1 MLRRVASR
9 CMAELGAATPWR
21 DPMAWETVASSWT
34 STQVRHMAKAAKKK
48 QPVKKKAQ
56 GAPKA
61 EVNPRM
67 KAAVDQ
73 YKDILF
79 GAVPRL
85 TKEQMAENISEEELK
100 EFQLR
105 AAEYS
110 RKKMAQHRAF
120 QKDINDK
127 IRHKRAAIAAL
138 PPGYLRDHA
147 ETPDNALFPLKRRLP
162 GWDTPAIEGYY
173 EEKQRAMEEAVMG
186 GKDGVIG
193 SAGPS
198 R

>member
-1 MLRRVASR
+1 MQSSTDKESADYVVAN
-9 CMAELGAATPWR
+9 LT
-21 DPMAWETVASSWT
+21 
-34 STQVRHMAKAAKKK
+34 RHT
-48 QPVKKKAQ
+48 
-56 GAPKA
+56 G
-61 EVNPRM
+61 
-67 KAAVDQ
+67 
-73 YKDILF
+73 
-79 GAVPRL
+79 GG
-85 TKEQMAENISEEELK
+85 NISEEELK

-147 ETPDNALFPLKRRLP
+147 ETPDNVLFPLKRRLP

-186 GKDGVIG
+186 GKEGVIG